1 MAPAKAPGFTDLARS
16 VAKGTGL
23 APVYLLH
30 GEEGFYIDRLIRL
43 FENLVPE
50 SDRDF
55 NLYTLYGPETTMA
68 TVHEVCRR
76 YPMMADRQVVIL
88 KELQSVNANE
98 LNNLAPYLRN
108 PSPATV
114 LVACFRGEK
123 AKGKD
128 LLDAAKAGGAVIFES
143 KKLKEGAVS
152 GELTSLLKAK
162 GLNIE
167 PKGLALMCDHV
178 GTDLSRLYN
187 EVEKLAVALPK
198 GSMVTPEVIQQH
210 IGVSK
215 DFNNYEL
222 ADALLRRN
230 AARAFEI
237 VKRFASDPKHYPF
250 PTAIAAVFAK
260 FSDLMICHFT
270 PDKSPASLARA
281 TGASEWA
288 VKNLIPYLRS
298 YNAYQVIEIIGIIRD
313 TDTRSKGIGS
323 RQDPYDLLHDMVF
336 RILTARGRLPY

>member
-143 KKLKEGAVS
+143 KKLKEGAVA

-336 RILTARGRLPY
+336 RILTARGHLPY

>member
-1 MAPAKAPGFTDLARS
+1 MATPKTVNFTDLARS
-16 VAKGTGL
+16 VARGTDL

-30 GEEGFYIDRLIRL
+30 GEEGFYIDRLIKL

-50 SDRDF
+50 ADRDF

-76 YPMMADRQVVIL
+76 FPMMADRQVVVL

-108 PSPATV
+108 PSPTTV

-123 AKGKD
+123 AKGKE
-128 LLDAAKAGGAVIFES
+128 LLDAAKTGGAVIFES
-143 KKLKEGAVS
+143 KKLKESAVS
-152 GELTSLLKAK
+152 GELSALLKSK

-167 PKGLALMCDHV
+167 PKGLELMRDHV

-198 GSMVTPEVIQQH
+198 GSMVTPEVIQHH
-210 IGVSK
+210 IGISK

-230 AARAFEI
+230 ASRAFEI
-237 VKRFASDPKHYPF
+237 VARFAADPKHYPF
-250 PTAIAAVFAK
+250 PTAISAVFGK

-270 PDKSPASLARA
+270 PDKSPASLAKA

-288 VKNLIPYLRS
+288 AKNLIPYLRN
-298 YNAYQVIEIIGIIRD
+298 YNAYQVIEIIGIIRQ
-313 TDTRSKGIGS
+313 TDARCKGIGS
-323 RQDPYDLLHDMVF
+323 RQDPYALLHDMVF
-336 RILTARGRLPY
+336 RILTAPGRLPY